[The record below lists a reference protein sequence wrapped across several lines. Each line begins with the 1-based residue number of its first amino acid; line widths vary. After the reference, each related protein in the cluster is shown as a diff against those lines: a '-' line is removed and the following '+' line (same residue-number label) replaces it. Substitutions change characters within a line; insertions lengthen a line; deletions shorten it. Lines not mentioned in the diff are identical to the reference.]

1 MKIGSIQR
9 MLFLPAT
16 LSAALALGGCISSGS
31 ISEFDGPNI
40 GDRTLAEVEPGVT
53 TEAWILAV
61 LGEPTERAVVAG
73 DSGDLEI
80 WKWVRRKLTTTRGS
94 AFVVSSRSRSEEV
107 RTVYV
112 ELKDGVVTR
121 AWRD

>member
-1 MKIGSIQR
+1 MKTR
-9 MLFLPAT
+9 MLLLPAT
-16 LSAALALGGCISSGS
+16 LVMLLALGGCISSGS

-53 TEAWILAV
+53 TRAWILAV

-73 DSGDLEI
+73 EDGDAEI

>member
-1 MKIGSIQR
+1 MKKYV
-9 MLFLPAT
+9 LLLPAT
-16 LSAALALGGCISSGS
+16 LAMTLALGGCISSGS

-53 TEAWILAV
+53 TESWILAV
-61 LGEPTERAVVAG
+61 LGEPTDRAIVAG
-73 DSGDLEI
+73 DGGEIEI

-112 ELKDGVVTR
+112 ELKDGVVSR